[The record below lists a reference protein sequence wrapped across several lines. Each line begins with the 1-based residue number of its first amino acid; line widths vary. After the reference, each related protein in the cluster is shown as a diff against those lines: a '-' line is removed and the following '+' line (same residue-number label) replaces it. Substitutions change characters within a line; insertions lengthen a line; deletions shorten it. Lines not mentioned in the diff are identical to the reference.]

1 MRRILILTGVLGSGT
16 ALTFVAAAIAAAMFP
31 SGPLVYQQP
40 EMFWAKPMPMPMPVE
55 MVAPDGFRG
64 VDLPA
69 DGGVNVGNGPELAPG
84 G

>member
-1 MRRILILTGVLGSGT
+1 MRRILILSGVLGGGT
-16 ALTFVAAAIAAAMFP
+16 ALTFVAAAITATMFP

-40 EMFWAKPMPMPMPVE
+40 EMFWAKPMPMPVE
-55 MVAPDGFRG
+55 RAVPGGFG

-69 DGGVNVGNGPELAPG
+69 NGGVVVGDGPEFAPG

>member
-1 MRRILILTGVLGSGT
+1 MRRILILSGVLGGGT

-40 EMFWAKPMPMPMPVE
+40 EMFWAKPMPMPVE
-55 MVAPDGFRG
+55 MVAPDVFRG

-69 DGGVNVGNGPELAPG
+69 NGGVVVGDGPEFAPG

>member
-1 MRRILILTGVLGSGT
+1 MRRILILSGVLGGGT
-16 ALTFVAAAIAAAMFP
+16 ALTFIAAAIAATMFP

-40 EMFWAKPMPMPMPVE
+40 EMFWTKPMPMPVE
-55 MVAPDGFRG
+55 MVAPGGFRG

-69 DGGVNVGNGPELAPG
+69 NGGVIVGDGPEFAPG